1 MADRIFVVDDLP
13 DFLEL
18 MEDVLTD
25 EGYEVSTFPTI
36 AAALAAARASHPD
49 LLITDLR
56 LEGESGLDLVRS
68 LRADPA
74 TRAIPVLV
82 CTAATMDIEEQGEA
96 VLSGDLHVLLK
107 PFDMREL
114 VSRVRDILQ
123 GAPSR

>member
-18 MEDVLTD
+18 MEDVLSD
-25 EGYEVSTFPTI
+25 EGYAVSTFPTT
-36 AAALAAARASHPD
+36 ADALAAARAAHPD

-56 LEGESGLDLVRS
+56 LEGESGLDLVQH

-96 VLSGDLHVLLK
+96 VLSADLHVLLK

-114 VSRVRDILQ
+114 VSRVHEILQ